1 MENNKELLLRETI
14 AQLELRNRVITQIFQ
29 LMDVLV
35 SKEVFLGKVIRILE
49 EALKVPVLILLVDSF
64 SGEFLFFPQK
74 SEDKITEQETE
85 RRELLAGIF
94 REIEISPVP
103 VERVG
108 FMCFPIGAGKD
119 VKGAIAAFNIDESQ
133 SFKSYE
139 IKLFT
144 DVSLLLRRILE
155 NFILISEMNASL
167 IKMRSLFGKLKT
179 LSEIPKKEILLK
191 EIAKS
196 ICEIM
201 ECEASAVILYDRDD
215 KKLKIEGVWGN
226 IEDRA
231 IGKEVIGEWLE
242 NFAYEGKREL
252 IVNEEERRKM
262 PDAFVGQ
269 FVESPRNF
277 ALVSIGS
284 RKDTGG
290 VAVAVNKGDG
300 GEFSTNDLLHFSIF
314 STQISQIIEKLI
326 YNEELNKTFMEAITA
341 LLDAVEFG
349 SPLISRHSQNM
360 RENSYK
366 IAKVMGLSDEEAEKI
381 SVAALLHDVGKIGVP
396 DHILQKKGDLNEE
409 EWKYIKKHPD
419 MGAKILEPIRKF
431 KDIIPIIRAHHERWD
446 GKGYP
451 LGLKGDEIPF
461 GARIVAVCDAFDAMT
476 SERNYGRR
484 FSVEDAISEIQKNA
498 GTQFD
503 PKVVDVAIPIF
514 RESKRNEHF

>member
-35 SKEVFLGKVIRILE
+35 SKDVFLKKVVKILE
-49 EALKVPVLILLVDSF
+49 EALKSPVLILIVDSF
-64 SGEFLFFPQK
+64 SGEFVFYPQK
-74 SEDKITEQETE
+74 SEDEITEEETE
-85 RRELLAGIF
+85 RREFLAGIF

-108 FMCFPIGAGKD
+108 FMCFPIGTGKD
-119 VKGAIAAFNIDESQ
+119 LKGAIAAFNIDESQ
-133 SFKSYE
+133 SFKSHE

-144 DVSLLLRRILE
+144 DVAMLLRRILE

-179 LSEIPKKEILLK
+179 LSGIPKKEILLR

-201 ECEASAVILYDRDD
+201 ECEGASVMLYDKDE
-215 KKLKIEGVWGN
+215 KKLKIEGIWGN
-226 IEDRA
+226 IDEEA
-231 IGKEVIGEWLE
+231 LGKEVIGEWLE
-242 NFAYEGKREL
+242 SFAYEGKREL
-252 IVNEEERRKM
+252 IVNEEEKRKM

-277 ALVSIGS
+277 ALVFMGS
-284 RKDTGG
+284 GKETGG
-290 VAVAVNKGDG
+290 VAVAINKGEG

-314 STQISQIIEKLI
+314 STQISQIIEKLV
-326 YNEELNKTFMEAITA
+326 YNEELNKTFMETITA

-360 RENSYK
+360 GENSYK
-366 IAKVMGLSDEEAEKI
+366 IAKAMGLSDEEAEKI